1 VNEHRTMNIQRKQFA
16 TSLIMLGVLAMIFVV
31 LAFAEKTRED
41 GHLPERNSRG
51 PGEMASTGVA
61 AGLAVFMIPVFRAGI
76 GGAESHP
83 EHPPQSLSMGMRCSP
98 DFIFL

>member
-1 VNEHRTMNIQRKQFA
+1 MNNQRKKFV
-16 TSLIMLGVLAMIFVV
+16 TPFLMLGMLAMIFAV

-41 GHLPERNSRG
+41 GHLPERNGRG
-51 PGEMASTGVA
+51 PGEITSTGVA
-61 AGLAVFMIPVFRAGI
+61 AGLAGFLIPVSLAGI

-98 DFIFL
+98 DFTFV